1 MINMIKALFR
11 KSKISKPSKAFSLIE
26 LSIVVLIIGILI
38 AGVTQG
44 SRLVKQSR
52 VSTAQNQTQTSPV
65 NSIPNLVG
73 WWETTSAN
81 SFKDIEADDGLQP
94 TIWYDISS
102 QSINKNNAT
111 PGATVAGSATYR
123 ATAINGLPAL
133 VFAGTSLNQSF
144 ALADP
149 TIINSSDY
157 TIFVVENHSTTSI
170 AKNYFLCG
178 SATVVGAPYNNLV
191 LGYSTVA
198 SNNVVWSYLTTAAS
212 ATNYA
217 SQGTIT
223 QPATNI
229 ETIHSYVHK
238 ISNGASAKK
247 YFMNGTQQTLTTN
260 DANSL
265 ASWAGASIGCS
276 LAVSPGGAFTGAIGE
291 VIIYNRALST
301 EERKSVEG
309 YLGKKWSVTVS

>member
-1 MINMIKALFR
+1 MIKSLFR
-11 KSKISKPSKAFSLIE
+11 QPRMSKPNKAFSLIE

-44 SRLVKQSR
+44 SRLVRQSR
-52 VSTAQNQTQTSPV
+52 ISTAQNQTQTSPV
-65 NSIPNLVG
+65 NSIPNLAG

-81 SFKDIEADDGLQP
+81 SFRDSETDDGSQP

-102 QSINKNNAT
+102 QSVNKNNAT

-123 ATAINGLPAL
+123 PTAINGLPAL

-144 ALADP
+144 ALSDS

-157 TIFVVENHSTTSI
+157 TIFAVESHSAAP
-170 AKNYFLCG
+170 AKNFFLCG
-178 SATVVGAPYNNLV
+178 SATVAAAPYNNLV

-217 SQGTIT
+217 SQGSIAA
-223 QPATNI
+223 PAVNVT
-229 ETIHSYVHK
+229 TIHSYVHK

-276 LAVSPGGAFTGAIGE
+276 LAVSPGGAFTGTIGE
-291 VIIYNRALST
+291 VIIYNRSLST
-301 EERKSVEG
+301 EERKSIEA
-309 YLGKKWSVTVS
+309 YLGKKWAITVVI